1 MKELNNRIAK
11 LQRLG
16 KKRALKKLRHKRRN
30 LALDFRRKL
39 AAEFSRQFSNAIIIG
54 LPKTSEM
61 NKGSGNKKLRKRINR
76 WAFRE
81 FAEILK
87 LKLMENGNLAIIVNE
102 WSKALL

>member
-54 LPKTSEM
+54 LPKNIRNEQGIRKQKT
-61 NKGSGNKKLRKRINR
+61 KKKNQSMGFPR
-76 WAFRE
+76 
-81 FAEILK
+81 
-87 LKLMENGNLAIIVNE
+87 VC
-102 WSKALL
+102 

>member
-39 AAEFSRQFSNAIIIG
+39 AAELSRQFSNAIIIG
-54 LPKTSEM
+54 LPKNIRNEQGIR
-61 NKGSGNKKLRKRINR
+61 KQKLRKRINR